1 MRRPSARWR
10 GLAALLL
17 AACAALCLFVVEE
30 RASGQELLGS
40 PTIGTVTAA
49 PVSLTVP
56 WSAPGQT
63 GGSDITAYD
72 VRYILTSATETA
84 DEYWTLEEDAWV
96 MGGSTLRHAV
106 TGLRDSTS
114 YDIQVRAVNADRDG
128 PWSATHIAVT
138 SDHGATSAL
147 ATPLALAS
155 PVEGRIES
163 ATDVDRF
170 RIRVTTQTYVWIYST
185 GALDTR
191 ATLYSAS
198 NAVICEGGGSGARGP
213 TWARTARLSI
223 RSRS

>member
-1 MRRPSARWR
+1 M
-10 GLAALLL
+10 
-17 AACAALCLFVVEE
+17 
-30 RASGQELLGS
+30 
-40 PTIGTVTAA
+40 
-49 PVSLTVP
+49 
-56 WSAPGQT
+56 
-63 GGSDITAYD
+63 
-72 VRYILTSATETA
+72 
-84 DEYWTLEEDAWV
+84 
-96 MGGSTLRHAV
+96 
-106 TGLRDSTS
+106 
-114 YDIQVRAVNADRDG
+114 NADRDG
-128 PWSATHIAVT
+128 PWSATHTAVT

-170 RIRVTTQTYVWIYST
+170 RIRVTTQTDVRIYST

-198 NAVICEGGGSGARGP
+198 NAVICGGGGSGAQGP